1 MKRIICILLLM
12 SFTLSLLCACNDRS
26 VTTDEKPSPTPSL
39 EVTPFE
45 SVPALSGRDVMSLL
59 PVSEEKIVW
68 YTSNVVEDAVRSFE
82 GIKGTGTLYDVEQV
96 NEGTYIAFI
105 VYLYSNE
112 FEGKSYSDKKVFLE
126 VEGLEPLEET
136 NERYYFC
143 IATREQ
149 MAGLSGWLKERLWIE
164 VSTKETFV
172 NYVKC
177 EE

>member
-1 MKRIICILLLM
+1 
-12 SFTLSLLCACNDRS
+12 
-26 VTTDEKPSPTPSL
+26 
-39 EVTPFE
+39 
-45 SVPALSGRDVMSLL
+45 MSLL

-68 YTSNVVEDAVRSFE
+68 YSSNVVEDEVRSFE
-82 GIKGTGTLYDVEQV
+82 GIEGDGTLYDVEQV

-105 VYLYSNE
+105 VYFSASYSNE

-164 VSTKETFV
+164 VSTKEDFV
-172 NYVKC
+172 NSVKC